1 MNIAGN
7 YASIQYAF
15 KRLDSSRAQIYAAY
29 MEVEVILDQLG
40 AQWKGPDAEA
50 YINGLREVF
59 SAVNNYTK
67 DVLNEFTWQLKVYVE
82 EMVNQSQ
89 QGAAEAPRY

>member
-7 YASIQYAF
+7 YETIQYAF

-29 MEVEVILDQLG
+29 MEVEVILDQLR

-59 SAVNNYTK
+59 SAVNQYTK
-67 DVLNEFTWQLKVYVE
+67 EVLNEFTWELKVYVD
-82 EMVNQSQ
+82 EMVSQSQ